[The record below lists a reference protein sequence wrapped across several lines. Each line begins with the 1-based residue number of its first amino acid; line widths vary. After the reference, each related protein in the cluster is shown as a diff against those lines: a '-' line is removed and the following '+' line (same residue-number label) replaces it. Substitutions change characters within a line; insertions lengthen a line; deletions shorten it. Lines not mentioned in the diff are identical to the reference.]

1 MADDRITTRLK
12 REVSNN
18 ARGICEYC
26 QCQIAYSPDPFSV
39 EHIQPRADGGTNI
52 LDNLA
57 LSCHG
62 CNGHKHA
69 KTEALDPISRK
80 RVSLFHPRQQKWR
93 EHFEWSDDFT
103 LIIGLT
109 PVGRA
114 TVQALKMNRPG
125 VVNLRGILYA
135 AGRHPPD
142 GAEEGSD

>member
-1 MADDRITTRLK
+1 MADDRTTARLK
-12 REVSNN
+12 REVSDN
-18 ARGICEYC
+18 AKGRCEYC
-26 QCQIAYSPDPFSV
+26 QSQIAYSPDPFSV
-39 EHIQPRADGGTNI
+39 EHIQPRADGGTNA

-62 CNGHKHA
+62 CNGHKHS
-69 KTEALDPISRK
+69 KTEALDPIGRE
-80 RVSLFHPRQQKWR
+80 RVSLFHPRQQTWS
-93 EHFEWSDDFT
+93 EHFEWSDNFT

-125 VVNLRGILYA
+125 VVNLRGVLYA

-142 GAEEGSD
+142 GVEEGSN